1 MKKKK
6 RTPEQNKRTKSML
19 LLLAMTSILFL
30 YNWINDAIGN
40 AHVMPKTEK
49 YALQQLAGEIIDTPE
64 EIRLLA
70 EQTGLNEKVIMKML
84 WENRGEELA
93 EIQDIYFAPISIE
106 ELQTTPL
113 TISEWLS
120 EECEQDIG
128 GMPLVDIQNGDILIT
143 KNSRFLGWRNGHAGL
158 VVDAEKGLVLEA
170 LMLGSPSKL
179 CSIKRWEKYPS
190 FQVLRLKE
198 ETTSEGSSSAQQGR
212 TLYVGDV
219 VPENKL
225 ATATKVAAYAAE
237 NLANIP
243 YHLLADVLKSP
254 KADELAIPTGTHC
267 AHLVWY
273 AYMQFGIDLDS
284 DGGWIVTPTDIA
296 NSPYLEVVQSYGY

>member
-1 MKKKK
+1 MS
-6 RTPEQNKRTKSML
+6 TGTASTEINKRAWSTLAL
-19 LLLAMTSILFL
+19 LIVTSVLFL
-30 YNWINDAIGN
+30 YNWVADAQAD
-40 AHVMPKTEK
+40 AHVMPVAEK
-49 YALQQLAGEIIDTPE
+49 YALRKLAGEIIDTPQ
-64 EIRLLA
+64 EIQLLA
-70 EQTGLNEKVIMKML
+70 QQTGLSEKTIVKML
-84 WENRGEELA
+84 QENRGAELIRLQ
-93 EIQDIYFAPISIE
+93 EIYYAPITIE
-106 ELQTTPL
+106 SLQTTPI
-113 TISEWLS
+113 TVSEWLA
-120 EECEQDIG
+120 EEPITGCQ
-128 GMPLVDIQNGDILIT
+128 GMPFVDVQNGDILIT

-198 ETTSEGSSSAQQGR
+198 ETS
-212 TLYVGDV
+212 L
-219 VPENKL
+219 
-225 ATATKVAAYAAE
+225 ATKVAAYAAE
-237 NLANIP
+237 NLVNIP

-273 AYMQFGIDLDS
+273 AYKQFGMDLDS
-284 DGGWIVTPTDIA
+284 DGGIIVTPEDIR

>member
-1 MKKKK
+1 LS
-6 RTPEQNKRTKSML
+6 TGTASTEFNKRTWSTLAL
-19 LLLAMTSILFL
+19 LIVTSVLFL
-30 YNWINDAIGN
+30 YNWVADAQAD
-40 AHVMPKTEK
+40 AHVMPVADK
-49 YALQQLAGEIIDTPE
+49 YALQKLAGEIIDTPQ
-64 EIRLLA
+64 EIQLLA
-70 EQTGLNEKVIMKML
+70 QQTGLSEKTIAKML
-84 WENRGEELA
+84 QENRGAELIRLQ
-93 EIQDIYFAPISIE
+93 EIYYAPITIE
-106 ELQTTPL
+106 SLQTTPI
-113 TISEWLS
+113 TVSEWLA
-120 EECEQDIG
+120 EDQAIG
-128 GMPLVDIQNGDILIT
+128 CQGMPIIDVQNGDILIT

-198 ETTSEGSSSAQQGR
+198 ETS
-212 TLYVGDV
+212 
-219 VPENKL
+219 L
-225 ATATKVAAYAAE
+225 AAKVATYATE
-237 NLANIP
+237 NLVNIP

-273 AYMQFGIDLDS
+273 AYKQFGMDLDS
-284 DGGWIVTPTDIA
+284 DGGIIVTPEDIR